1 MFQNASWSTSPNVS
15 NTKIA
20 QCSTVGDLHKWCY
33 STTYLITAIG
43 CKHVDSDVSLH
54 WLYTLKPQNAE
65 LSVTTRDTVSFIT
78 LIPYSRGYLYW
89 SDVLTDTIYRAN
101 MTHTSNRVVLV
112 NTSTDLVGMYMHKLD
127 CNMHMYDVLIMNCHV

>member
-1 MFQNASWSTSPNVS
+1 MLA
-15 NTKIA
+15 
-20 QCSTVGDLHKWCY
+20 
-33 STTYLITAIG
+33 
-43 CKHVDSDVSLH
+43 SLH
-54 WLYTLKPQNAE
+54 CLYTLKPQNAE

-101 MTHTSNRVVLV
+101 MTHNSNRVVLV